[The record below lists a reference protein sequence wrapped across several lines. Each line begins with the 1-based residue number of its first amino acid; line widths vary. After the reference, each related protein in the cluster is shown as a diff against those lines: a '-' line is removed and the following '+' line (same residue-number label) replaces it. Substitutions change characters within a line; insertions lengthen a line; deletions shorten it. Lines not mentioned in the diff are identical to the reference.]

1 MTLVSSL
8 VQVTFP
14 SAEIPMT
21 VVAPGP
27 TIRKKRAS
35 TARANGI
42 VHSRTAT
49 ATNENR
55 NERHTDL
62 DNPKPRADNFFLAVS
77 GNFAALRARRGQDGA
92 GSERGP
98 VFLFFSAGPVIRHL
112 GVDNLVIGSRL
123 TAPPEVRQARKR
135 ATSLALGRSVI
146 VPSDTA
152 TDVTES

>member
-1 MTLVSSL
+1 MTSVSSL
-8 VQVTFP
+8 AQVTFP
-14 SAEIPMT
+14 PAEIPVI

-62 DNPKPRADNFFLAVS
+62 DNPKPGTDNFFLAVS
-77 GNFAALRARRGQDGA
+77 GNFAALCARRGQAGA
-92 GSERGP
+92 GTERGP
-98 VFLFFSAGPVIRHL
+98 VFLFFSAWSVIRDL
-112 GVDNLVIGSRL
+112 
-123 TAPPEVRQARKR
+123 
-135 ATSLALGRSVI
+135 
-146 VPSDTA
+146 
-152 TDVTES
+152 